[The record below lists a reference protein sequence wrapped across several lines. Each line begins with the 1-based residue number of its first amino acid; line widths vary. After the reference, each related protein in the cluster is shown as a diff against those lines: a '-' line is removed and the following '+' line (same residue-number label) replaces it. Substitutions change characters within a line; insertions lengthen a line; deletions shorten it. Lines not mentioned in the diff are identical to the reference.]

1 MEEKKWYLADGEQAL
16 DDFGFDSVDEL
27 LAHYNID
34 GSPQKV
40 ELVLFDSDDKVLDH
54 GYYNTK
60 YVF

>member
-1 MEEKKWYLADGEQAL
+1 LADGEQAL

-34 GSPQKV
+34 GNPQKV

-54 GYYNTK
+54 DYYNTK
-60 YVF
+60 DVF